1 MAYDYSQYGGVLV
14 GRQNKVLTI
23 TLNSPET
30 LNAFTGP
37 MHTSMSRIW
46 DDVNDD
52 PDVHVVVLTGAGR
65 AFSAGGNVIAM
76 QKKIDDPDS
85 WDAGMPEA
93 RRIVFRMLEC
103 DKPIIAR
110 VNGHAVGL
118 GATIALLCDIIIAAD
133 HAKIGDPHVNAG
145 LVAGD
150 GGALIWPQLIG
161 FARAKEYLFTGDLM
175 TAAEA
180 ERVGLINH
188 VVPADQLDEKVYG
201 LARRLA
207 GGAIRSIRWTKQ
219 TVNIPLRQLA
229 ARLAREGESEPIQ
242 IEETDTTFAIGWKGR
257 YRIEGPAFIYS
268 DEDTGR
274 VATILGYPTDKLT
287 QAV

>member
-1 MAYDYSQYGGVLV
+1 MAFDYSQYGGVLV
-14 GRQNKVLTI
+14 ARQDKILTI

-46 DDVNDD
+46 DDVSDD

-65 AFSAGGNVIAM
+65 AFSAGENVIAM
-76 QKKIDDPDS
+76 QKKIDDAAA
-85 WDAGMPEA
+85 WEAGMPEA

-180 ERVGLINH
+180 ERIGLINH
-188 VVPADQLDEKVYG
+188 VVPADQLDEKVYE

-207 GGAIRSIRWTKQ
+207 GGAMRSIRWTKQ
-219 TVNIPLRQLA
+219 AINIPLRQLA
-229 ARLAREGESEPIQ
+229 HSMMDLSLSL
-242 IEETDTTFAIGWKGR
+242 ETQSNLTKDHQEAVSAFAEKRRPNFSGR
-257 YRIEGPAFIYS
+257 
-268 DEDTGR
+268 
-274 VATILGYPTDKLT
+274 
-287 QAV
+287 